1 MYKKLILLVFL
12 IALIAVPTLPISLTV
27 TIKLW
32 FISLNFDVLNI
43 IYDLI
48 RFKLLFA
55 ILKLLVKK

>member
-1 MYKKLILLVFL
+1 VYKKLILLVFL